1 MLDFLGRADAQVK
14 LRGFRIEPGE
24 IEAALLRH
32 ESVAQAAVVA
42 RSDAGPDSNDTD
54 THEAGAPASAG
65 ALRLVAYV
73 VAKAGVA
80 APDAA
85 AVRRHLAALLP
96 DYMVPSAFV
105 MLDRLPLSPNG
116 KLDRRALPAPVAATN
131 VERRLPR
138 TPHEAVLCALF
149 AETLGV
155 PEVGIDDNF
164 FELGGHSLLATRL
177 IGRIRSALDTEVAI
191 RSLFEAPTV
200 AGLAAR
206 LTDGG
211 RPREPLRVMPR
222 PSAIPL
228 SFAQRR
234 LWFLNRLEGPSAT
247 YTIPLAVRLTGDLD
261 IGALELALGDLMARH
276 ESLRTVFP
284 ETLGVPHQQVLEV
297 SAARPRLLAKQIK
310 SAGLTAEL
318 GAAASLGFDLSAEPP
333 LRAHLF
339 ALEQVGD
346 DKPVHV
352 LLLLLHHIAGDG
364 SSLAP
369 LARDLSR
376 AYRLRRDGE
385 VPAGEQ
391 RTARA
396 AGAICRLHAVAA

>member
-1 MLDFLGRADAQVK
+1 
-14 LRGFRIEPGE
+14 
-24 IEAALLRH
+24 
-32 ESVAQAAVVA
+32 
-42 RSDAGPDSNDTD
+42 
-54 THEAGAPASAG
+54 
-65 ALRLVAYV
+65 
-73 VAKAGVA
+73 
-80 APDAA
+80 
-85 AVRRHLAALLP
+85 
-96 DYMVPSAFV
+96 MVPSAYV
-105 MLDRLPLSPNG
+105 TLDRLPLSPNG
-116 KLDRRALPAPVAATN
+116 KLDRRALPAPVAATSA
-131 VERRLPR
+131 ERRLPR

-177 IGRIRSALDTEVAI
+177 IGRIRSALDVEIAI

-222 PSAIPL
+222 PDAIPL

-247 YTIPLAVRLTGDLD
+247 YTIPLAVRLAGDLD
-261 IGALELALGDLMARH
+261 IAALELALGDLMTRH

-297 SAARPRLLAKQIK
+297 SAARPRLAAKHIK
-310 SAGLTAEL
+310 SASLTVEL
-318 GAAASLGFDLSAEPP
+318 GAAAAQGFDLSTEPP

-339 ALEQVGD
+339 ALDQDGD

-376 AYRLRRDGE
+376 AYALRRDG
-385 VPAGEQ
+385 
-391 RTARA
+391 RCRRARA
-396 AGAICRLHAVAA
+396 HCRRCRCSMPTIRCGSTRCWDRRAIRRVRSQSNWRSGARHLRTCRRRSHCRPTGRGPRWRAIGAAGCRCGSMPVSTQVSWRWRGRAAPACSWSCRRGLRRC